1 MRLFW
6 LGACC
11 FGNVPEPRLG
21 VTSLSLGCSAP
32 QHLLWVTQHHLEGA
46 QPHLR
51 PLCARKWAR
60 GGGNSK
66 HAQVR
71 GTHTAPFLCPPP
83 LRACPIV
90 GMVSGPTQR
99 AEPGTLAMGQVGM
112 LLGCIR
118 PV

>member
-71 GTHTAPFLCPPP
+71 GTHTAPFLCPP
-83 LRACPIV
+83 L
-90 GMVSGPTQR
+90 
-99 AEPGTLAMGQVGM
+99 
-112 LLGCIR
+112 
-118 PV
+118 